1 MNMRRYVTRRVLQMV
16 PTILVILVLNFLL
29 IRLAPGDPARAM
41 AGENAAPANV
51 EALRERWGLNKPLW
65 DQAVIYFSRLARGD
79 LGFSYNYLTP
89 VLTLIMDRIPQ
100 TVFLMLTASTLSFV
114 LGTLFGAFAGS
125 RYQSRAD
132 SAISVTSL
140 VFYSMPIFWFGMLLI
155 FVFALSLRWLPSAG
169 MYDIVEKKAGFA
181 YLLDVARHA
190 VLPVATLSAFNL
202 PFFLRI
208 TRASLIDTLR
218 DDYITTA
225 NAIGLSP
232 NRIFLRHALPNAMLP
247 TITAYG
253 LVLGFVLTGAVMT
266 ETVFSWPGVGRLM
279 WEAISN
285 RDYPT
290 MMGVFVFSSVAV
302 VVASL
307 FTDLAYAAL
316 DPRVRLG

>member
-1 MNMRRYVTRRVLQMV
+1 MNMRRYVARRLLQIV
-16 PTILVILVLNFLL
+16 PTILVILLLNFLI

-65 DQAVIYFSRLARGD
+65 EQAVIYFGRLARGD

-89 VLTLIMDRIPQ
+89 VLTLILDRIPQ
-100 TVFLMLTASTLSFV
+100 TVFLMLTASTVSFV
-114 LGTLFGAFAGS
+114 LGTLLGAFAGS
-125 RYQSRAD
+125 RYPSRAD
-132 SAISVTSL
+132 SSISVISL
-140 VFYSMPIFWFGMLLI
+140 IFYSMPIFWFGMLLI
-155 FVFALSLRWLPSAG
+155 FGFAISLRWLPSGG
-169 MYDIVEKKAGFA
+169 MYDIVEKKEGFA
-181 YLLDVARHA
+181 HLLDLTRHA

-218 DDYITTA
+218 EDYITTA
-225 NAIGLSP
+225 EAIGLSR
-232 NRIFLRHALPNAMLP
+232 NRIFLRHALPNAILP

-307 FTDLAYAAL
+307 LTDLAYATL